1 MTTTIVAT
9 NAANS
14 GKMEGGKPS
23 EKDSLW
29 CSYYRK
35 NHHTR
40 ENCQK
45 LHGKPSNFF
54 GKNNGS
60 RGGNSGYKPQSYVA
74 DIEVKQLENTATKE
88 IFNKEE
94 INKLKQ
100 SISQLEKSEGS
111 SHFAKQVSI
120 PKP

>member
-1 MTTTIVAT
+1 MDGSALSTSKSSVDDGVMTTTIVAT

-40 ENCQK
+40 ENC
-45 LHGKPSNFF
+45 
-54 GKNNGS
+54 
-60 RGGNSGYKPQSYVA
+60 
-74 DIEVKQLENTATKE
+74 
-88 IFNKEE
+88 
-94 INKLKQ
+94 
-100 SISQLEKSEGS
+100 
-111 SHFAKQVSI
+111 
-120 PKP
+120 